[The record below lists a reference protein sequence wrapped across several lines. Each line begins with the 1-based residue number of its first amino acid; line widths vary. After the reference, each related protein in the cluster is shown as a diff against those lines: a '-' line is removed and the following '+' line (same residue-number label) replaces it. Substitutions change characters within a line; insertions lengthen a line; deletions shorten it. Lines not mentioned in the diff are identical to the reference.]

1 MHACLFACVRAYS
14 DVCCVRTLLLLAHH
28 SEILFLHTAATAFVP
43 GAVLPSSSG
52 LRLAGQQGPVCF
64 LAEGAAKS
72 EPLTVLNGRGDKR
85 SVKGKRFAKSFGK
98 CRPKKGNREVS
109 FPSYR
114 E

>member
-1 MHACLFACVRAYS
+1 MLRSTVLACVA
-14 DVCCVRTLLLLAHH
+14 A
-28 SEILFLHTAATAFVP
+28 AATAFAP

-85 SVKGKRFAKSFGK
+85 SVKGKRFAKSHGK
-98 CRPKKGNREVS
+98 CRPKKGNREDNVLPAPYDS
-109 FPSYR
+109 KWGQPTCEPAPSN
-114 E
+114 